1 MHTTD
6 TFFCQVTKERW
17 TFKMFSG
24 AILVPRDKPQ
34 NSSLKLCLGSLTP
47 VFTITDRE
55 FVIIWK
61 KTNPILSVKTLFV
74 RVKYKDD
81 KSSIDAGQSQSNS
94 VAAKLHCTEIEL
106 FQIYSQCH
114 CAMCL
119 LFTVL
124 WWLFLQCDFCQIYSH
139 WSVCSVSH
147 CCLLHKNVL
156 HGPASHRCKKSWTF
170 GVDRTSAWL
179 GRVALV

>member
-1 MHTTD
+1 
-6 TFFCQVTKERW
+6 
-17 TFKMFSG
+17 MFSG

-74 RVKYKDD
+74 RVKYKGKDG
-81 KSSIDAGQSQSNS
+81 KSSVDAGQSQSHS

-106 FQIYSQCH
+106 FQICSQCH
-114 CAMCL
+114 CAVCL

-124 WWLFLQCDFCQIYSH
+124 
-139 WSVCSVSH
+139 
-147 CCLLHKNVL
+147 
-156 HGPASHRCKKSWTF
+156 
-170 GVDRTSAWL
+170 
-179 GRVALV
+179 